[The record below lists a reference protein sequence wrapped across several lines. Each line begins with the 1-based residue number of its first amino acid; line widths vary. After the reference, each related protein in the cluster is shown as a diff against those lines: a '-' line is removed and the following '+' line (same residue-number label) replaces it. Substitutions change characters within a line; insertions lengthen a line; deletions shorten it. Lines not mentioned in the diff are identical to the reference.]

1 MSKYTRQAIMYSMLK
16 LLQEKSIDKI
26 IVKDICEM
34 CDINRNTFY
43 YYYSDIYQVLE
54 ELLRIETEKSLK
66 EKQEN
71 NSFYEEYLR
80 KYHLVLEYRKA
91 VYHLYNSKNR
101 DMILKYLYDITE
113 NFVERYVQ
121 KEVEGKNLSPE
132 DIQFIVDFY
141 SDSMIGNILRWMQK
155 GMQEKQEKLIYRMSI
170 SYQATITA
178 LIAQIEKEKV
188 KKSDTFTT
196 VPQNQD
202 TVNFLPIGMN

>member
-170 SYQATITA
+170 SYQATIKA

-196 VPQNQD
+196 VPKN
-202 TVNFLPIGMN
+202 